1 MMSLGE
7 KCMKYTGFDSHV
19 DENGVLKNYFGIK
32 DQDKLEQVERDI
44 VSYKE
49 SILKDN
55 QIRGK
60 FDLKHLQNIHK
71 YLFGDIYPFAGKIR
85 DGYLQKGEQDFT
97 MGYRIIPQSEKLFA
111 QLKKEHYLRNTEPEK
126 LPVVWLIT

>member
-71 YLFGDIYPFAGKIR
+71 HLSGDIYPFVWKISDR
-85 DGYLQKGEQDFT
+85 YLRKGEHDFT
-97 MGYRIIPQSEKLFA
+97 MG
-111 QLKKEHYLRNTEPEK
+111 
-126 LPVVWLIT
+126 